1 MSFVGMLHSVKHRLI
16 DVCKCLSIFKARKQ
30 CYLQFKLRTIVSE
43 MFRLRLHP
51 LQLTFYNFCIILVN
65 IAYFCR
71 SPTRL
76 GSPKTVK
83 KDRDPTRS
91 VSTQAVG
98 RYITQSTDN
107 LVMYRKTVKAALVLL
122 PLLGA
127 NNILAITGP
136 LVLTPVQYGLWS
148 FASFAL
154 TAFQGLL
161 FSLLYCFS
169 NSDVRTI
176 STC

>member
-1 MSFVGMLHSVKHRLI
+1 MKNS
-16 DVCKCLSIFKARKQ
+16 
-30 CYLQFKLRTIVSE
+30 
-43 MFRLRLHP
+43 
-51 LQLTFYNFCIILVN
+51 
-65 IAYFCR
+65 
-71 SPTRL
+71 
-76 GSPKTVK
+76 
-83 KDRDPTRS
+83 
-91 VSTQAVG
+91 
-98 RYITQSTDN
+98 
-107 LVMYRKTVKAALVLL
+107 VMYRKTVKAALVLL

-169 NSDVRTI
+169 NSDVRTS
-176 STC
+176 STL